1 MLIRTNFV
9 MNKDVMGHVMLDK
22 TVMGYTAEIASSV
35 TIVVL
40 VSKVLKETEV

>member
-1 MLIRTNFV
+1 M
-9 MNKDVMGHVMLDK
+9 MNKDVMRHVMLDK
-22 TVMGYTAEIASSV
+22 TVMGYMAEIASSV